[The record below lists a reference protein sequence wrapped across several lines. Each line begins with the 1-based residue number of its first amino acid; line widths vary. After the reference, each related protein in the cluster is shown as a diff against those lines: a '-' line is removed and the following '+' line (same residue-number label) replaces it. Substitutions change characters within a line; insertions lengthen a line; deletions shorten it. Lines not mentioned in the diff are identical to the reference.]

1 MKDVSQM
8 AALLVLAVIAL
19 VAVLAP
25 LLGTDTSDSRAEDA
39 RTDRGWWPA
48 GPTSQPRPRF

>member
-1 MKDVSQM
+1 M
-8 AALLVLAVIAL
+8 AALLVLTVIVL
-19 VAVLAP
+19 LAVLAP
-25 LLGTDTSDSRAEDA
+25 LLGTDSSDARSEGA

>member
-1 MKDVSQM
+1 M
-8 AALLVLAVIAL
+8 AALLFIAVIVL

-25 LLGTDTSDSRAEDA
+25 LFGTDTTDARSEDA
-39 RTDRGWWPA
+39 RNDRGWWPA

>member
-1 MKDVSQM
+1 M
-8 AALLVLAVIAL
+8 AALLVLTVIAL

-25 LLGTDTSDSRAEDA
+25 MLGTDTSDSRTEDA

>member
-1 MKDVSQM
+1 M
-8 AALLVLAVIAL
+8 AVLFFLALIAL

-25 LLGTDTSDSRAEDA
+25 RIGADTSDARSEDA